1 MLVWLVHGCVLLA
14 GSTDVLVQFSLSS
27 LAAATAAAL
36 LREVSVANYFTTVLL
51 QFRVTAR
58 PLSNTV
64 SS

>member
-1 MLVWLVHGCVLLA
+1 MLELLVRGCVLLA
-14 GSTDVLVQFSLSS
+14 GSTDVLVQFSS